1 MKNRITIRDIA
12 YIGMFVALITVC
24 SWISLPFAVPFTLQT
39 FAIFAAVIMLGGL
52 RSTIAVLVYLLLGA
66 VGVPVFAGFK
76 GGIAGLLGTTGGYL
90 IGFLFTTIIA
100 GVLMHF
106 LGKKLWVEILGL
118 VLGLLVCYAFGTG
131 WFIYV
136 YTDTKGAIDLM
147 TALKWCVIPFLIPDA
162 VKMALALLIGRRI
175 SPLLKLEKAI

>member
-1 MKNRITIRDIA
+1 
-12 YIGMFVALITVC
+12 
-24 SWISLPFAVPFTLQT
+24 
-39 FAIFAAVIMLGGL
+39 
-52 RSTIAVLVYLLLGA
+52 
-66 VGVPVFAGFK
+66 
-76 GGIAGLLGTTGGYL
+76 
-90 IGFLFTTIIA
+90 
-100 GVLMHF
+100 MHF

-147 TALKWCVIPFLIPDA
+147 TALNWCVIPFLIPDA

-175 SPLLKLEKAI
+175 APLLKLEKAI